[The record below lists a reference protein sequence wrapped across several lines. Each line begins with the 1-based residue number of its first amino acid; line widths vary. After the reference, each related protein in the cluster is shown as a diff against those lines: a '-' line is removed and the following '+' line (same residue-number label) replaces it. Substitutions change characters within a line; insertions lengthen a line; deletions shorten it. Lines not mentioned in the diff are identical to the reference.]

1 MKSSWVPA
9 VDPSCAKAIPDIA
22 GARALTYQGP
32 MTHSPSP
39 PDHGQPQVGRS
50 KTAAGRIGRRLS
62 YVLRHDPASVGLVPD
77 PGGWVDVGKLL
88 AALARH
94 GVRGSRADLEAAVA
108 SDGKGRFTLSA
119 DGRRIRA
126 AQGHSFPVDLGL
138 APSDPPDILYHGTA
152 RASLD
157 AIFASGG
164 LSPRSRRQVHLSAD
178 VETAVKVGTRHGRPV
193 VLTVAAAAMAAE
205 GHAFAMADN
214 GVWLVDAVP
223 ARFLSFSEPSA
234 DGSPGGT

>member
-1 MKSSWVPA
+1 MPYPVPM
-9 VDPSCAKAIPDIA
+9 S
-22 GARALTYQGP
+22 
-32 MTHSPSP
+32 HSPSP
-39 PDHGQPQVGRS
+39 GEPGRPAAGRS
-50 KTAAGRIGRRLS
+50 KTAAGRIGRRLG
-62 YVLRHDPASVGLVPD
+62 YVLRHDPASIGLALG
-77 PGGWVDVGKLL
+77 PGGWADVGALL
-88 AALARH
+88 SALARH
-94 GVRGSRADLEAAVA
+94 GVRGGRADLEAAVA

-138 APSDPPDILYHGTA
+138 DPAPPPDVLYHGTA

-193 VLTVAAAAMAAE
+193 VLSVAAGAMAAE
-205 GHAFAMADN
+205 GHAFVRADN

-223 ARFLSFSEPSA
+223 ARFLSFSEPTGDASRA
-234 DGSPGGT
+234 GA